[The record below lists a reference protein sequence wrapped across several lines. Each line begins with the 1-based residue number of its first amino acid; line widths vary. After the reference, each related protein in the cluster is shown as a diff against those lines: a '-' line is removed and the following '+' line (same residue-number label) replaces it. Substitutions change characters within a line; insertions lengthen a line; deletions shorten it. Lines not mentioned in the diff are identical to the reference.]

1 MPIRYDPAL
10 ERPEPDEAETIAG
23 LVAALRQ
30 ISETVHADS
39 GHAERAVHAKAHA
52 LLHGELEVLGH
63 LPPTLAQGLFAKPG
77 RHDAVLRFSTNP
89 GDVLADSVSVPRG
102 LAVKVLGVEGARLPG
117 SEAATTQDFVLANA
131 PVFLAPDPRAFLSGL
146 RLLAATTDRAP
157 RLKQAASAVLR
168 QVERVAEAVG
178 GGSARLRSLGG
189 HPTTHILGETYWSQ
203 VPLRHGD
210 YVAKLSVAP
219 SSPALRAL
227 QGERVDVSDDPDA
240 LRQAADDVLRREGG
254 EWEVRVQLLTDP
266 ETMPVED
273 ASVEW
278 PEEVSPY
285 IPIARLRAPPQ
296 PAWAEAARRAV
307 DEGMAFSPW
316 HGLEAH
322 RPLGGIMRA
331 RRAAYEASARFRLT
345 RNGCPVREPE
355 ALDWR

>member
-1 MPIRYDPAL
+1 MPIRYDPSL

-30 ISETVHADS
+30 ISERVHADS

-63 LPPTLAQGLFAKPG
+63 LPPTLAQGLFSRPG

-178 GGSARLRSLGG
+178 AGSARLRSLGG

-203 VPLRHGD
+203 VPLRHGE

-227 QGERVDVSDDPDA
+227 QGVEVDVSEDPDA
-240 LRQAADDVLRREGG
+240 LRQAADAVLRREGG
-254 EWEVRVQLLTDP
+254 EWEVRVQLLTDR

-278 PEEVSPY
+278 PEAVSPY
-285 IPIARLRAPPQ
+285 IPVARRRAPPQ

-331 RRAAYEASARFRLT
+331 RRAAYEASSRFRLT

>member
-10 ERPEPDEAETIAG
+10 ERPEPDEAETIEG

-30 ISETVHADS
+30 IAETVHADS

-63 LPPTLAQGLFAKPG
+63 LPPTLAQGIFSTP
-77 RHDAVLRFSTNP
+77 RRFDAVLRFSTNP

-131 PVFLAPDPRAFLSGL
+131 PVFLAPDPRAFLSSL
-146 RLLAATTDRAP
+146 KLLAATTDRAP
-157 RLKQAASAVLR
+157 GLKQAASAVLR
-168 QVERVAEAVG
+168 QVEKLAEAVG
-178 GGSARLRSLGG
+178 GGSATLRSLGG
-189 HPTTHILGETYWSQ
+189 HPTTHVLGETYWSQ

-219 SSPALRAL
+219 RSPTLRAL
-227 QGERVDVSDDPDA
+227 EGVEVDVSDDPDA
-240 LRQAADDVLRREGG
+240 LRRAADAVLRREGG
-254 EWEVRVQLLTDP
+254 EWEVRVQLLTDRD
-266 ETMPVED
+266 TMPVED
-273 ASVEW
+273 ASVAW
-278 PEEVSPY
+278 PEEQSPY

-331 RRAAYEASARFRLT
+331 RRAAYAASSRFRLT